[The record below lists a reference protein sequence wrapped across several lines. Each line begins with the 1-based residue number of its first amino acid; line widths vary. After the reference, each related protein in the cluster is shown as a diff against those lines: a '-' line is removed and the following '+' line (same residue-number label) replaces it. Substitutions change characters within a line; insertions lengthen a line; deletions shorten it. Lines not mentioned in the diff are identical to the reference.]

1 MGWYGR
7 CSAVRYL
14 ADANCVARRLP
25 SKSAASPRRRP
36 PLQFLA
42 HSNRALDRA
51 PRAAVSSGYTKHTHL
66 RPKQGPG
73 RWSRR
78 RTGSVC
84 RLKVAAHGK
93 TRTERPRALETQLQ
107 AVDHSGATSMKSGA
121 SSVTQCDLQVT
132 SIIGILNAHCGLGSS
147 RGRARLRVVI
157 SKQPPPAGNGRA
169 APWTVRGGRTSL
181 GLSAVSSEPARGSRS
196 ERAAAPPTA
205 AGHAVGLLSR
215 ESQAQTLRLSTARA
229 QLTLD
234 RRAATK
240 IR

>member
-1 MGWYGR
+1 MR
-7 CSAVRYL
+7 
-14 ADANCVARRLP
+14 
-25 SKSAASPRRRP
+25 ASQVVTP
-36 PLQFLA
+36 
-42 HSNRALDRA
+42 N
-51 PRAAVSSGYTKHTHL
+51 L

-169 APWTVRGGRTSL
+169 APWPVRGGRTSL
-181 GLSAVSSEPARGSRS
+181 GRSAVSSEPARGSWS

-205 AGHAVGLLSR
+205 AVHAAGRLSR
-215 ESQAQTLRLSTARA
+215 EPQAQTLRLSTARA
-229 QLTLD
+229 TLPRPARSNKKSLTEL
-234 RRAATK
+234 
-240 IR
+240 